1 MAAVLRTLSAIG
13 LLRYDGRNVR
23 WVPAFALGLALLGSL
38 AAACGDDGQPSPM
51 AEEVTTLSLTKTA
64 VETGE
69 GEFRFTLEL
78 TNVGDNPAVNVTAAD
93 VWEEGL
99 DVTEIGSVEG
109 QQPEEI
115 SDFGLQFTLRELE
128 AGRTAQLDYTARCRR
143 SGDWENTAVAGAA
156 NSEPVQAVATVV
168 CP

>member
-1 MAAVLRTLSAIG
+1 M
-13 LLRYDGRNVR
+13 R
-23 WVPAFALGLALLGSL
+23 WVPAFVLCLALLGVL
-38 AAACGDDGQPSPM
+38 AVACGDDGQPSP
-51 AEEVTTLSLTKTA
+51 ASEEPTTISLAKTA

-78 TNVGDNPAVNVTAAD
+78 VNEGDIAAISVTAAD
-93 VWEEGL
+93 VWQEGL

-109 QQPEEI
+109 QQPEDI
-115 SDFGLQFTLRELE
+115 SDFGLQFTLVELE
-128 AGRTAQLDYTARCRR
+128 PGRTARLDYAARCQQ

-156 NSEPVQAVATVV
+156 NSDPVQAAVTVG